1 MKKSD
6 GNRVLRV
13 PRYEKMEGETKL
25 LIFYDGPRKMGKVLE
40 WHKWDGPCQI
50 QAIIIIIIFC
60 DYSHPMAIFDR
71 CNNGK
76 CFSMTILLFN
86 A

>member
-13 PRYEKMEGETKL
+13 PRYEKMEGKTKL

-50 QAIIIIIIFC
+50 QAIIIIDLFFVITPIQWLYLIIDVTMENVFQ
-60 DYSHPMAIFDR
+60 
-71 CNNGK
+71 
-76 CFSMTILLFN
+76 
-86 A
+86 